1 MRLFIVLVAFT
12 VVFTSCASGPAG
24 EGSADSHTLPPRG
37 GRQQQPVAGDPVE
50 TKSTVKFADGSVDEY
65 TVSTYDEGKAAQLNK
80 QERFTAS
87 GQLLEEIDYS
97 YYDEGRADA
106 GLMSTKI
113 TKGDDN
119 RIKSR
124 VVYQYEGKNLVKESF
139 VGRNGK
145 LVSSYDYTYD
155 NAGNMLTRVINNA
168 SGARLT
174 ETVYTYQNGVVV
186 FSETKDSSGRPV
198 SSAKN
203 EYNAD
208 NNLVKQT
215 IYNARGAVSRVIQA
229 EWQDSRETRNTQ
241 LSPTGQIQLQVTN
254 EYGPQGELARRTIDN
269 VEGQSKQILEYE
281 YAFQQQGSRSR
292 SR

>member
-1 MRLFIVLVAFT
+1 M
-12 VVFTSCASGPAG
+12 
-24 EGSADSHTLPPRG
+24 
-37 GRQQQPVAGDPVE
+37 E

-168 SGARLT
+168 SGVRLT

-203 EYNAD
+203 EYNVD
-208 NNLVKQT
+208 NNMVKQT

-229 EWQDSRETRNTQ
+229 EWQDGRETRNTQ
-241 LSPTGQIQLQVTN
+241 LSPTGQIQLQVVN
-254 EYGPQGELARRTIDN
+254 EYGPQGELLRSTIDN

-281 YAFQQQGSRSR
+281 YAFQQQGSKSKSR
-292 SR
+292 